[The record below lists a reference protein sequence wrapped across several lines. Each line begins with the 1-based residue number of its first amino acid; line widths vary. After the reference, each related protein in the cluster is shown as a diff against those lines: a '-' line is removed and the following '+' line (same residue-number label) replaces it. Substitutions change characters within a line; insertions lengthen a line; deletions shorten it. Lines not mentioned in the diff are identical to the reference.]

1 MVMSVY
7 KYGIRI
13 VYVNHIIYLNS
24 IPFMTKKI
32 KIVDIKAS
40 KFLNMKTVGVML
52 IMVGFFKKIVVILL
66 VSFNE
71 MFPHLIMQFFC

>member
-1 MVMSVY
+1 MSVY

-40 KFLNMKTVGVML
+40 KFLNVKTVGVML

-66 VSFNE
+66 VSFKE
-71 MFPHLIMQFFC
+71 MFSHLIMQFFC